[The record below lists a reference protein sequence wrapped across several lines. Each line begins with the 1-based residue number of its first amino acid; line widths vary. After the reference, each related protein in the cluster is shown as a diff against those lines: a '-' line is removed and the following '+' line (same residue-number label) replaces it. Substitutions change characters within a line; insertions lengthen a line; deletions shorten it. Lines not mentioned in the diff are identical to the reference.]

1 MNDPDRTV
9 NVADADP
16 ALDKKLAAC
25 VEMIRSMGR
34 VVVAFSAGVDSTLL
48 LAMAVQTLGPE
59 NVLAAVG
66 VSPSLPAEERQAAGR
81 IARQIGAEIVEVP
94 TGELDDPRYA
104 ANPAER
110 CYFCKHDLFGRLG
123 ELARRRGFDVILS
136 GANADDTGDFRP
148 GMRAGAELGVRSPL
162 LEAGLTKAEIRRISL
177 RMNLPTWDKPAMAC
191 LASRV
196 PYGQP
201 ITAERLRR
209 IEQAERALRE
219 LGFRQ
224 VRVRDHD
231 KVARIEVPAEDL
243 PRLLELRIEVA
254 AAMKQ
259 AGYAYATM
267 DLLGFRSGSA
277 NEVLEGRQTPAS
289 NSKRQA
295 PCTRPRKS
303 SK

>member
-1 MNDPDRTV
+1 MNDRAKAA
-9 NVADADP
+9 ADAGLARDTD
-16 ALDKKLAAC
+16 AKLAAC

-48 LAMAVQTLGPE
+48 LALAVEALGPE

-66 VSPSLPAEERQAAGR
+66 VSPSLPAEELQAARR
-81 IARQIGAEIVEVP
+81 IAEQIGAELVEVP

-123 ELARRRGFDVILS
+123 ELAGRRGFGVILS

-148 GMRAGAELGVRSPL
+148 GMRAGEELGVRSPL
-162 LEAGLTKAEIRRISL
+162 LDAGLTKAEIRRISQ

-201 ITAERLRR
+201 ITAQRLGR
-209 IEQAERALRE
+209 IEQAERALHE
-219 LGFRQ
+219 LGFGQ

-231 KVARIEVPAEDL
+231 QVARIEVPAEDL
-243 PRLLELRIEVA
+243 PRLLELRIEAA
-254 AAMKQ
+254 AAMKR

-277 NEVLEGRQTPAS
+277 NEVLEGRRPPES
-289 NSKRQA
+289 NPKRQS
-295 PCTRPRKS
+295 TK
-303 SK
+303 